1 MSGLK
6 HEFSIEKDYNLRDVP
21 KDDDEQP
28 IDPVDECNKHKIV
41 FVIYEQ
47 FIEIISLRVFF
58 FVGFFYCHRV
68 VLHEIQERM
77 DWLEEMEKL
86 GEGHIYKPIIKN
98 EIEERLRLI
107 KRLQPDA
114 NGKRSES
121 NGEQ

>member
-1 MSGLK
+1 
-6 HEFSIEKDYNLRDVP
+6 
-21 KDDDEQP
+21 
-28 IDPVDECNKHKIV
+28 
-41 FVIYEQ
+41 
-47 FIEIISLRVFF
+47 
-58 FVGFFYCHRV
+58 
-68 VLHEIQERM
+68 M

-86 GEGHIYKPIIKN
+86 GEGHIYRRLIKN